1 MTFDVASFEAL
12 DARRKAADVTSQG
25 LLAERKN
32 ASKKIGELVS
42 AGRSV
47 EAAKAEVE
55 QVLAKIA
62 DELDEATRE
71 AQTAQAQ
78 LDALLLGTPNLP
90 DERVPPGESEA
101 DNAEI
106 LRWGEPKPLAFT
118 PKDHVDLGEALG
130 LIDLEAAG
138 QIAGSR
144 FSLLRGDLA
153 RLHLSL
159 IHI

>member
-1 MTFDVASFEAL
+1 MLDIKVIRQDPSRIATALATRGVTFDVASFEAL

-106 LRWGEPKPLAFT
+106 SVSYTHLRAHET
-118 PKDHVDLGEALG
+118 
-130 LIDLEAAG
+130 
-138 QIAGSR
+138 
-144 FSLLRGDLA
+144 
-153 RLHLSL
+153 
-159 IHI
+159 